1 MIMFLK
7 YLISA
12 LIINFV
18 EIIVY
23 HKVAREKIRF
33 NNLSIYYV
41 YVIQTILVILNYTFV
56 PNLIK
61 VILTFFIM
69 IVICKILFIKKKW
82 VECINVAFVTEI
94 IVIISEFI
102 FALVVS
108 LIGKY
113 NNEFIAKIYQGQLLT
128 NIMISIL
135 CLSISN
141 LKISNTIFI
150 KLTKISTSISKNI
163 LTILF
168 GLIIITSSLLFNLTY
183 YDYTQTIVLF
193 INTIIIF
200 VYFIFVFFGI
210 RKEYKYVKVYNKY
223 TTSLEELE
231 EYETII
237 NEFRIINHENE
248 NQLNTIK
255 GFTNNKKVH
264 EYIDEIFNNKV
275 VKNKELLKKA
285 MLIPSGGLRGLIY
298 SKLVQMKNY
307 NIDYSL
313 SVDKSINSRL
323 INSFSTKD
331 MYDICQI
338 IGVYLDNAIE
348 EVKTYEEKNITIRFY
363 KDSNINIEIT
373 NCINHEIK
381 TNEIEKVGY
390 TTKNQ
395 GHGYGLNLV
404 NSIIKDNKMLRKEN
418 IIGKNFF
425 TQKLIVKK

>member
-183 YDYTQTIVLF
+183 YDYSQTIVLF

-200 VYFIFVFFGI
+200 VYFIFVVFGI

>member
-183 YDYTQTIVLF
+183 YDYSQTIVLF

-298 SKLVQMKNY
+298 SKLVKMKHY

-313 SVDKSINSRL
+313 IVDKSINSRL

>member
-183 YDYTQTIVLF
+183 YDYSQTIVLF

-200 VYFIFVFFGI
+200 VYFIFVVFGI

-223 TTSLEELE
+223 ATSLEELE

>member
-1 MIMFLK
+1 MRI
-7 YLISA
+7 A

-33 NNLSIYYV
+33 NDLSIYYV

-82 VECINVAFVTEI
+82 VECINVAFVTEL

-183 YDYTQTIVLF
+183 YDYSQTIVLF

-248 NQLNTIK
+248 NQLNIPTK
-255 GFTNNKKVH
+255 H
-264 EYIDEIFNNKV
+264 ELPK
-275 VKNKELLKKA
+275 
-285 MLIPSGGLRGLIY
+285 
-298 SKLVQMKNY
+298 
-307 NIDYSL
+307 
-313 SVDKSINSRL
+313 
-323 INSFSTKD
+323 
-331 MYDICQI
+331 
-338 IGVYLDNAIE
+338 
-348 EVKTYEEKNITIRFY
+348 
-363 KDSNINIEIT
+363 
-373 NCINHEIK
+373 
-381 TNEIEKVGY
+381 
-390 TTKNQ
+390 
-395 GHGYGLNLV
+395 
-404 NSIIKDNKMLRKEN
+404 
-418 IIGKNFF
+418 
-425 TQKLIVKK
+425 